1 MSYFAVF
8 ITLSSSSSSCVSLCS
23 DSSISESSTDSEMLH
38 QLLQRC
44 EFQHYD
50 STTSACDDPSWSYH
64 VIEVVSLQIL
74 LPTDPVPANITVL
87 ALPVPKNHKID
98 QENSEC
104 SKGKGKA
111 KAKATK
117 AKGKAR
123 QRRKAKAKAKEK
135 GRQKPHAKPKGKAR
149 QTEDV
154 LSCPTKA
161 FVKL

>member
-50 STTSACDDPSWSYH
+50 STTSANDDPSWSDH
-64 VIEVVSLQIL
+64 VIEVVPLQNL

-87 ALPVPKNHKID
+87 ALPVPKNRKID

-104 SKGKGKA
+104 SKGKGKGN
-111 KAKATK
+111 
-117 AKGKAR
+117 KGKRQGKGER
-123 QRRKAKAKAKEK
+123 QRQR
-135 GRQKPHAKPKGKAR
+135 
-149 QTEDV
+149 
-154 LSCPTKA
+154 
-161 FVKL
+161 